1 MRASRLLPPLAVV
14 VLGLTACSPIVG
26 VEAAPDAANPE
37 CASVMVSLP
46 DVVAENELR
55 DTDSQ
60 ATAAWGDPSQV
71 VLRCGVAVP
80 GPTTDACASVNGV
93 DWIIQEEAEVWRATT
108 YGRDPAVEIL
118 FDPNEVASST
128 ILVDLGTA
136 VSVIAQDSECL
147 SLNDELELPSEGP

>member
-1 MRASRLLPPLAVV
+1 MRASRLSAPLAVV
-14 VLGLTACSPIVG
+14 ALGLTACSPIVG
-26 VEAAPDAANPE
+26 VEAAADAANPE

-46 DVVAENELR
+46 DLVAENELR
-55 DTDSQ
+55 ETNSQ

-93 DWIIQEEAEVWRATT
+93 DWIIQEEEEVWRATT
-108 YGRDPAVEIL
+108 YGRDPAVEVL
-118 FDPNEVASST
+118 FDPNEMPSST

-136 VSVIAQDSECL
+136 VSVVEQDSECL
-147 SLNDELELPSEGP
+147 SVDDELELPEGS

>member
-1 MRASRLLPPLAVV
+1 MRASRLLAPLAVV
-14 VLGLTACSPIVG
+14 VLGLTACTPVVG
-26 VEAAPDAANPE
+26 VDPAIDAANPE

-46 DVVAENELR
+46 ELVAENELR
-55 DTDSQ
+55 ETNSQ

-93 DWIIQEEAEVWRATT
+93 DWIILEEADVWRATT
-108 YGRDPAVEIL
+108 YGRDPAVEVL
-118 FDPNEVASST
+118 FDPNEVPSST
-128 ILVDLGTA
+128 ILVDLGSA

-147 SLNDELELPSEGP
+147 SVNDELELPEGS